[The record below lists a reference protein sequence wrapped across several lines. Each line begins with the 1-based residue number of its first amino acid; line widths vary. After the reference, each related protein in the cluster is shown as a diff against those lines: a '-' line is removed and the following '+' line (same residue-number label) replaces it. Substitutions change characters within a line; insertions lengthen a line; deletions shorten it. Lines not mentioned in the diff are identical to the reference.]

1 MGLHTHKHLINVTT
15 FMHIVSTIHIYTQ
28 EYTNIHAKYNKNPT
42 YSHMHFENHIQLH
55 IYTHFYPNTHIHLKK
70 PIIAHGHTWS
80 SNY

>member
-1 MGLHTHKHLINVTT
+1 
-15 FMHIVSTIHIYTQ
+15 MHIVSTIHIYTQ
-28 EYTNIHAKYNKNPT
+28 EYTDIHAKYNKKPT